1 MKEKERILS
10 LLEAG
15 KITADEAT
23 RLLEALKT
31 SYEPGENTH
40 MDFMLGPHPHH
51 HFKRMKRKMKTMKR
65 MRHFHPLPHPFPH
78 PFSHPRKIVVKM
90 RGACM
95 DPDDIEITGSGH
107 CD

>member
-31 SYEPGENTH
+31 SYRPEV
-40 MDFMLGPHPHH
+40 DFMFGPHPHH
-51 HFKRMKRKMKTMKR
+51 HFKHIKHKMKTMKR
-65 MRHFHPLPHPFPH
+65 MRHFHPLPHPLLH
-78 PFSHPRKIVVKM
+78 PFSRPRKIVVKM

-95 DPDDIEITGSGH
+95 DPDDIEITGSGRG
-107 CD
+107 D